1 MYANVQGR
9 LVAKTRKTGFLEQ
22 FQPECKLPA
31 ATAFPS
37 STTEVRHVIV
47 GREPVVTDDP
57 ADNPLQ
63 WLHQCAPQREA
74 MMAEPGQEGKRT
86 SEKERG
92 QVQEFSRFQQQD
104 WTPPQL
110 SWLTIRRDDVL
121 SRV

>member
-1 MYANVQGR
+1 MIQQTILFN
-9 LVAKTRKTGFLEQ
+9 GFISA
-22 FQPECKLPA
+22 LPQ
-31 ATAFPS
+31 
-37 STTEVRHVIV
+37 E
-47 GREPVVTDDP
+47 
-57 ADNPLQ
+57 
-63 WLHQCAPQREA
+63 EA